1 MVSQYDVV
9 QSIYDNIQLKEYYS
23 HEKIDLIIVNL
34 CAYTFICT
42 NENYRNNQQTLFGK
56 KVSID
61 LKDTNK
67 YPRFW
72 LATEEKIHEYYKG
85 V

>member
-1 MVSQYDVV
+1 MVDQYDVV
-9 QSIYDNIQLKEYYS
+9 QSINDKIQLKEYYL
-23 HEKIDLIIVNL
+23 HEKVDLIVVNL

-42 NENYRNNQQTLFGK
+42 NENYRNDQETLFGK
-56 KVSID
+56 KVSVD
-61 LKDTNK
+61 LKDTKK

-72 LATEEKIHEYYKG
+72 LATEEKVRENNKG

>member
-9 QSIYDNIQLKEYYS
+9 QSIYDNIQLKEYYL
-23 HEKIDLIIVNL
+23 HEKVDLIMVNFY
-34 CAYTFICT
+34 AYSFICT
-42 NENYRNNQQTLFGK
+42 NENYRSDQETLFGK
-56 KVSID
+56 KVSIC

-72 LATEEKIHEYYKG
+72 LATEEKIREYYKG

>member
-1 MVSQYDVV
+1 MVDQYDVV
-9 QSIYDNIQLKEYYS
+9 QSIYDNIQLKEYYL
-23 HEKIDLIIVNL
+23 HEKVDLIIVNL

-42 NENYRNNQQTLFGK
+42 NGNYRNDQETLFGK
-56 KVSID
+56 KITID
-61 LKDTNK
+61 LKDINK

-72 LATEEKIHEYYKG
+72 LATEEKIREYYKG